1 MRNLYAML
9 DYPSVMSPLFSQAK
23 AKRLQYAPVR
33 LLMDLVKLLLLV
45 GPPGTAPLLP
55 DEVVKYAQL
64 TADINMIPRFKRV
77 PAAQIEPEI
86 DTNLCLQI
94 LHLMAY
100 DCLRRK
106 EDIERF
112 WRIMRFDFSVMM
124 LNVAQPIEELYIAIS
139 LLRTSVLETS
149 FAMRVTPGDGTQ
161 GKSQEHVIERFS
173 RLLVEVPLAMEGARQ
188 YEVTEISELRLQVL
202 SLLEAMCDNKHGG
215 EALATHKDVI
225 GRLVRVMNDELNAL
239 YDRQYGH
246 EHRYEES

>member
-9 DYPSVMSPLFSQAK
+9 DYPSVTSPLFSQAE
-23 AKRLQYAPVR
+23 AKRFQYAPVN
-33 LLMDLVKLLLLV
+33 LLMDLVKLILLV
-45 GPPGTAPLLP
+45 GPPGTAPLFP
-55 DEVVKYAQL
+55 DEVLQYTQL

-77 PAAQIEPEI
+77 PAAQIKSEA

-124 LNVAQPIEELYIAIS
+124 LNVAQPIEELHIAIS

-173 RLLVEVPLAMEGARQ
+173 RLLLEVPLAMEGARP
-188 YEVTEISELRLQVL
+188 YEVTEIAKLRLQVL

-225 GRLVRVMNDELNAL
+225 GRLVRVMNDELDAL
-239 YDRQYGH
+239 YDHQYGH
-246 EHRYEES
+246 EYRYDDS

>member
-1 MRNLYAML
+1 MRNLYATL
-9 DYPSVMSPLFSQAK
+9 DYPSVMNPLFSQAE
-23 AKRLQYAPVR
+23 AKRFQYAPVH
-33 LLMDLVKLLLLV
+33 LLMDLIRLILLI
-45 GPPGTAPLLP
+45 GPPGTAPLFP
-55 DEVVKYAQL
+55 DEVIKYTQL

-77 PAAQIEPEI
+77 PAAQIKPEI

-124 LNVAQPIEELYIAIS
+124 LNVAQPIEELHTAIS

-161 GKSQEHVIERFS
+161 SKSQEHVIERFS
-173 RLLVEVPLAMEGARQ
+173 RLLLEEPIAIEGAPP
-188 YEVTEISELRLQVL
+188 YEVTEIAELRLQVL

-215 EALATHKDVI
+215 EALASHKDVI
-225 GRLVRVMNDELNAL
+225 GRLVRVMNDELDAL
-239 YDRQYGH
+239 YNYQHGH
-246 EHRYEES
+246 EHRYEHS